1 MYSPGTRDHAEA
13 ARSFLFEQ
21 LVELGGYQ
29 TYSTLHKLAGMD
41 NFAYM
46 KDRLR
51 QMAVEVAARASE
63 PEPMPLDVFRSFD
76 EEQNLIPTEN
86 RSMHEVMLNRL
97 EDFFHFVESSEF
109 SPKGTLQRIEKE
121 PELRRNIAGW
131 LNGHSRGAYT
141 VNQEAVKVEEKRTDI
156 RLTSTH
162 KDIETAIELKLDDK
176 SNRWSGAQLEE
187 ALRNQLVGKYLSHE
201 RCRSGCLLICKR
213 ERRNWQNPHS
223 GKRMNLT
230 ETVDWLQEIAND
242 IMKERPELLIVVR
255 GLDLSL

>member
-1 MYSPGTRDHAEA
+1 
-13 ARSFLFEQ
+13 
-21 LVELGGYQ
+21 
-29 TYSTLHKLAGMD
+29 
-41 NFAYM
+41 
-46 KDRLR
+46 
-51 QMAVEVAARASE
+51 MAVEVAARASE